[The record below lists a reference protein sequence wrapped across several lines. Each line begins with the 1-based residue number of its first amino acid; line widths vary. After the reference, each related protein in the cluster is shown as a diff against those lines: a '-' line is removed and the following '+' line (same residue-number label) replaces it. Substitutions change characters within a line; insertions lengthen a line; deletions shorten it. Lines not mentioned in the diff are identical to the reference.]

1 MYNKGNVIG
10 VAVAKLDR
18 KYIEKNFGVIPENT
32 NFGIKTSVVKS
43 MLNSIEINLPQPNIN
58 QMSTR
63 DLGKYISNSTY
74 YLSCWMTTA
83 QIQKLKS
90 EKVIFK
96 NLLN

>member
-1 MYNKGNVIG
+1 
-10 VAVAKLDR
+10 
-18 KYIEKNFGVIPENT
+18 
-32 NFGIKTSVVKS
+32 

-58 QMSTR
+58 KMSTR

>member
-1 MYNKGNVIG
+1 
-10 VAVAKLDR
+10 
-18 KYIEKNFGVIPENT
+18 
-32 NFGIKTSVVKS
+32 

-58 QMSTR
+58 QISTK
-63 DLGKYISNSTY
+63 DLGKNISNSTY

>member
-1 MYNKGNVIG
+1 
-10 VAVAKLDR
+10 
-18 KYIEKNFGVIPENT
+18 
-32 NFGIKTSVVKS
+32 

-58 QMSTR
+58 QISTT
-63 DLGKYISNSTY
+63 DLGKNISNSTY

-96 NLLN
+96 NLLKKFISEEIKNPKFSYYLCFCVKKKKKPVCLQTE

>member
-1 MYNKGNVIG
+1 
-10 VAVAKLDR
+10 
-18 KYIEKNFGVIPENT
+18 
-32 NFGIKTSVVKS
+32 

-58 QMSTR
+58 QISTT
-63 DLGKYISNSTY
+63 DLGKNISNSTY

-90 EKVIFK
+90 EKVKFK